1 MKRTLQKLCS
11 ALLALIMLVGI
22 VPAGILTA
30 SAESAPPIH
39 ILGFYRHDRGNTA
52 SGLDDRPGRS

>member
-11 ALLALIMLVGI
+11 VLLALIMLVGI

-30 SAESAPPIH
+30 SAESAPPNPH
-39 ILGFYRHDRGNTA
+39 TGILQA
-52 SGLDDRPGRS
+52 

>member
-30 SAESAPPIH
+30 SAESAPNPH
-39 ILGFYRHDRGNTA
+39 TGILQA
-52 SGLDDRPGRS
+52 